1 MSNPASEKARE
12 AEAAYDSTG
21 NSRTSITK
29 IDGIPSFKM
38 TKNQIIKNL
47 VVVSI
52 AFLFLFTAFQSLS
65 NLQSSL
71 NREEGLGT
79 VGLAVIY
86 GALVFSC
93 MFLPPF
99 IIDVIGC
106 KWTVAFS
113 MLCYILYM
121 AANFYATWWTIIPS
135 AVILGIGA
143 APLWSAKCTY
153 LTQTGAWYAK
163 MTGRTEDDIINRF
176 FGVFFMIFQTSKF
189 FLLPLLVQYL
199 IKISIYI
206 FLSFHQIGTLSV
218 EVFIINRS
226 IIC

>member
-1 MSNPASEKARE
+1 MDNLGADVDTEKARE
-12 AEAAYDSTG
+12 AEIGYGTTPSPDNSKLSMAAPY
-21 NSRTSITK
+21 
-29 IDGIPSFKM
+29 KM
-38 TKNQIIKNL
+38 SKFQVLKNL
-47 VVVSI
+47 VVVSV

-71 NREEGLGT
+71 NREDGIGT
-79 VGLAVIY
+79 VGLSVIY
-86 GALVFSC
+86 GALVISC

-99 IIDVIGC
+99 IIDLIGC

-153 LTQTGAWYAK
+153 LTQTGAWYSK

-176 FGVFFMIFQTSKF
+176 FGVFFMIFQTSKIEC
-189 FLLPLLVQYL
+189 Y
-199 IKISIYI
+199 
-206 FLSFHQIGTLSV
+206 
-218 EVFIINRS
+218 
-226 IIC
+226 